1 MLTAH
6 KRLVVL
12 LERRR
17 PAHGAAR
24 LDGGVLSGRRLL
36 EDGRA
41 EELQVRELVSAP
53 QLPVRTS
60 NTMVVYLQTS

>member
-1 MLTAH
+1 MLTPH

-12 LERRR
+12 LER
-17 PAHGAAR
+17 
-24 LDGGVLSGRRLL
+24 VLSGRRLL

-53 QLPVRTS
+53 QLPAKASKDIFFIFFFFFKEKPKR
-60 NTMVVYLQTS
+60 

>member
-1 MLTAH
+1 MLTPH

-12 LERRR
+12 LE
-17 PAHGAAR
+17 
-24 LDGGVLSGRRLL
+24 GVLSGRRPL

-53 QLPVRTS
+53 QLPVKTS
-60 NTMVVYLQTS
+60 KEIFFFFFFYLKEKPKR